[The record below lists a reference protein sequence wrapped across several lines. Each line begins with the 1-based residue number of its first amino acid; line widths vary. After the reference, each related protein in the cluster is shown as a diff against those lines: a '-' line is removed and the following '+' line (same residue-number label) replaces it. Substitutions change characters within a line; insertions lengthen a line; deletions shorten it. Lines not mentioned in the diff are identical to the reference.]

1 MNPRAARHS
10 QAAQRYARRVH
21 QHKQAE
27 ETARQERMQQ
37 AEQEF
42 QSQLATTRLRIMMA
56 EDGEDATTLLAALAV
71 VIGTPCEAM
80 SRVHG
85 RTQEVRIMHGAL
97 RTVVDLCVSNHYRWR
112 SEFAQALDTATE
124 LAARQKDGLPDATFT
139 AAWIEANGLA
149 TSILAHAVT
158 RDQIA

>member
-1 MNPRAARHS
+1 
-10 QAAQRYARRVH
+10 
-21 QHKQAE
+21 
-27 ETARQERMQQ
+27 
-37 AEQEF
+37 
-42 QSQLATTRLRIMMA
+42 
-56 EDGEDATTLLAALAV
+56 
-71 VIGTPCEAM
+71 
-80 SRVHG
+80 
-85 RTQEVRIMHGAL
+85 MHGAL

-158 RDQIA
+158 RDQVA